1 MPLTFVDLRHRGSQR
16 LHRLRRVWRRRVLA
30 HRRALAVVLTAAAVL
45 LGLQATRPAPPPSD
59 VVLVAARDL
68 PSGTVLGA
76 DDVTEARFAEGTT
89 PDAVERRPLGRT
101 LAAPVRRGEAIT
113 DLRLVSPALA
123 RAHPGLVPYPVRIPD
138 ADVVALL
145 RVGDRVDV
153 LATDPESA
161 TADVLLTGAPV
172 LALPAPVATGSADG
186 LVGRLVVLGV
196 PSSDLT
202 DIGSAAVS
210 QFLTVALAG

>member
-1 MPLTFVDLRHRGSQR
+1 MLATFDDLRHRGGRR
-16 LHRLRRVWRRRVLA
+16 LQRLRRAWRRRVLA
-30 HRRALAVVLTAAAVL
+30 HRRALAVVLAAAAVL
-45 LGLQATRPAPPPSD
+45 VGLQGMRPAPPPSE

-68 PSGTVLGA
+68 PSGTVLRPG
-76 DDVTEARFAEGTT
+76 DVIDASFAEGTA
-89 PDAVERRPLGRT
+89 PDAIERRPLGRT

-123 RAHPGLVPYPVRIPD
+123 RASPGLVPYPVRIPD

-172 LALPAPVATGSADG
+172 LALPTTASREGTDG
-186 LVGRLVVLGV
+186 LAGRLVVLGV
-196 PSSDLT
+196 PSPDLT
-202 DIGSAAVS
+202 EVGSAAVS
-210 QFLTVALAG
+210 QFLTVALSG